1 MTPER
6 LLEILAVAERLKCTP
21 RHSWTST
28 GRRESVA
35 EHSWRVALMA
45 LLVADEFPD
54 LCIDRVV
61 RMCLLH
67 DLGEAFTGDIPAFEK
82 HAADETHEA
91 ELLAGWISTLPE
103 PLRGEWQALFAEMEA
118 LETPES
124 KLYKALD
131 KLDAL
136 TSSSPHSESMD
147 NIRDMV
153 SALRNTS
160 HFRSHFLIPSKG
172 DRLIPLDVADVLYFY
187 IVDGAVYAVTL
198 RHEKILIPHTLDE
211 VAASID
217 PSVFFRV
224 NRQYIIS
231 RSAVKDMAVW
241 FTGRLVVNLTVETEE
256 KIIVSRQKVSDF
268 KDWFAG
274 LY

>member
-1 MTPER
+1 MKVLIIEDER
-6 LLEILAVAERLKCTP
+6 AAVRSLKNILSQVDASIEVVDVLEGI
-21 RHSWTST
+21 
-28 GRRESVA
+28 
-35 EHSWRVALMA
+35 
-45 LLVADEFPD
+45 ADTVEWFGNNPMPD
-54 LCIDRVV
+54 LIFMDIHLSDGSSFELFDRISITCPIIFTTAYDEYALRAFKVNSVDYLLKPIRVEDV
-61 RMCLLH
+61 R
-67 DLGEAFTGDIPAFEK
+67 
-82 HAADETHEA
+82 
-91 ELLAGWISTLPE
+91 
-103 PLRGEWQALFAEMEA
+103 
-118 LETPES
+118 
-124 KLYKALD
+124 KALD

-136 TSSSPHSESMD
+136 ISSSPHSESMD

>member
-1 MTPER
+1 MKVLIIEDER
-6 LLEILAVAERLKCTP
+6 AAVRSLKNILSQVDASIEVVDVLEGI
-21 RHSWTST
+21 
-28 GRRESVA
+28 
-35 EHSWRVALMA
+35 
-45 LLVADEFPD
+45 ADTVEWFGNNPMPD
-54 LCIDRVV
+54 LIFMDIHLSDGSSFELFTTAYDEYALRAFKVNSVDYLLKPIRVEDV
-61 RMCLLH
+61 R
-67 DLGEAFTGDIPAFEK
+67 
-82 HAADETHEA
+82 
-91 ELLAGWISTLPE
+91 
-103 PLRGEWQALFAEMEA
+103 
-118 LETPES
+118 
-124 KLYKALD
+124 KALD

>member
-35 EHSWRVALMA
+35 EHSWRLALMA

-82 HAADETHEA
+82 HAADETREA
-91 ELLAGWISTLPE
+91 ELLTGWISTLPE
-103 PLRGEWQALFAEMEA
+103 PLCGEWQALFAEMEA

-131 KLDAL
+131 KLEAVIQHNEADIATWL
-136 TSSSPHSESMD
+136 PLEYELNVTYGTEQVAWSDYLQRLKSAA
-147 NIRDMV
+147 NAV
-153 SALRNTS
+153 SR
-160 HFRSHFLIPSKG
+160 R
-172 DRLIPLDVADVLYFY
+172 
-187 IVDGAVYAVTL
+187 
-198 RHEKILIPHTLDE
+198 KIAEAQPKDTD
-211 VAASID
+211 D
-217 PSVFFRV
+217 T
-224 NRQYIIS
+224 Q
-231 RSAVKDMAVW
+231 RSAAAE
-241 FTGRLVVNLTVETEE
+241 GNLTGQ
-256 KIIVSRQKVSDF
+256 S
-268 KDWFAG
+268 
-274 LY
+274 